1 MTDHPHIIIFN
12 PDEMRADTMGH
23 LGNPA
28 ARTPNLDAFARREA
42 VSFANAYCQNPVCVP
57 SRCSFFTGLYPH
69 VHGHRT
75 MSYLLRPGEKNLF
88 SQLKAAGYSVWM
100 NDRNDLC
107 AAQYPGWVESQADT
121 VFSAEGPAAPGPL
134 DRQRRGGPGGKYYYS
149 HFEGQLGLDA
159 QGRNYSR
166 DDEAVDAAIA
176 RIGQWKAGDA
186 PLCLFLGLLFPHPPY
201 EVEEPWFSAVDRGR
215 LPPRIRWED
224 CRGKSLMM
232 ELIHRYQNLEGLD
245 EQEWDELR
253 AVYLGM
259 CAKVD
264 DQFGRLCG
272 ALRRAGIYDDCAIF
286 FLSDHGDFAGD
297 YGMAEKAQN
306 CFEDCLTRVPLL
318 VKPPAG
324 TALDAGVSQ
333 SLVELVDFYATAL
346 DFAGLPPDREQF
358 GRSLRPVLADRTAAI
373 RQVVFCEGGRR
384 PGETQCD
391 EYHQENGEV
400 ARQSDVYWPKK
411 MAQADDE
418 AHAKATMARDS
429 RYKYIHRSAGRDELY
444 DLETD
449 PAETDNRI
457 DDPALAPARDRLRAA
472 MLDWLQTTSDV
483 VPCDYDRRMTDGRLW
498 GMVRHL
504 VPAGAEE
511 QVRARIREGIGIGA
525 LFGYCIGLQ
534 KAADRPLPDPQ
545 GAAPPDPAAPG
556 SQAKH
561 F

>member
-1 MTDHPHIIIFN
+1 MPKHPHIIIFN

-28 ARTPNLDAFARREA
+28 AQTPHLDAFARGEA

-121 VFSAEGPAAPGPL
+121 VFSAQGPAAPGPVHPG
-134 DRQRRGGPGGKYYYS
+134 QRGEPGGKYYYT
-149 HFEGQLGLDA
+149 HFEGELRTDA

-166 DDEAVDAAIA
+166 DDEALDAAIA
-176 RIGQWKAGDA
+176 RIRQYKPGDA
-186 PLCLFLGLLFPHPPY
+186 PLCLFLGLLYPHPPY
-201 EVEEPWFSAVDRGR
+201 EVEEPWFSCIDRSR
-215 LPPRIRWED
+215 LPHRIRWEE
-224 CRGKSLMM
+224 CRGKSRMM
-232 ELIHRYQNLEGLD
+232 EMIHHYQNLQGFTES
-245 EQEWDELR
+245 EWDELR

-264 DQFGRLCG
+264 AQFGRLCG
-272 ALRRAGIYDDCAIF
+272 ALRQAGIYDDCAIF

-297 YGMAEKAQN
+297 YGLTEKAQN

-324 TALDAGVSQ
+324 VPVDPGVSK

-346 DFAGLPPDREQF
+346 DFAGLSPDCEQF
-358 GRSLRPVLADRTAAI
+358 GRSLRPVLANRTAAM

-391 EYHQENGEV
+391 EYHQENGAT
-400 ARQSDVYWPKK
+400 ARESDVYWPKK
-411 MAQADDE
+411 KAQSDDE
-418 AHAKATMARDS
+418 AHTKATMARDN

-449 PAETDNRI
+449 PAETVNRI
-457 DDPALAPARDRLRAA
+457 DDPVLIPVRDRLRDA
-472 MLDWLQTTSDV
+472 MLDWLQDTADV
-483 VPCDYDRRMTDGRLW
+483 VPPDYDRRMTEDRLW

-504 VPAGAEE
+504 VPAGAEGK
-511 QVRARIREGIGIGA
+511 VRAKIREGVSIGA
-525 LFGYCIGLQ
+525 LFGYCMGLKKTAEAQ
-534 KAADRPLPDPQ
+534 PAPTEAD
-545 GAAPPDPAAPG
+545 GAPR
-556 SQAKH
+556 AKRC
-561 F
+561 